1 MLLEES
7 LYFDESR
14 GDSGT
19 ASFAA
24 GINFFLSR
32 VSTILNALMAPEI
45 PPTPATSAQSPRET
59 RSATAIP
66 GAAVTVATDQPE
78 STTQSFWRVLTKFDK
93 NKVSANRALRNAC
106 GVALPLIVGYAIG
119 MPRGGLVVATGAL
132 NVSYSDGSDPYA
144 RRAKRMV
151 TSAAICAVAVFAG
164 AISGPHTALAI
175 AMATLWAFAAGMFV
189 ALGTTA
195 GDLGVIS
202 LVTLLIYAAQPLNA
216 HQAAISGLLALAGG
230 LFQAVLSVA
239 LWPVQRY
246 EPERRALS
254 SVLSQLADAAEKPL
268 TTATMAPP
276 TSLESDQALE
286 SLSALGQDDNLDAVR
301 YRSLLNQAERI
312 RLSLLM
318 LARLR
323 LRMDRESRAHAAV
336 AIVDLALARAA
347 GVLRTIGKSLLSG
360 AAETPADLFSTIPQL
375 AKKLAKEPAP
385 SPFFAAVAKDA
396 IFQMDALA
404 GQLRAALDLA
414 THTTPQG
421 QAEFD
426 KQEAAQP
433 LLLRFS
439 GRLAT
444 LRANLSLE
452 SSACRHAIRLAAM
465 VAVGEALGRG
475 YYWRR
480 SYWLPM
486 TIVLVLKPEF
496 TTTFSRGLLRIG
508 GTIIGLLLAT
518 ALFHFLPL
526 TVTTQIL
533 LIFAFTFLLRW
544 IGPANYGI
552 FGIAVSALVVL
563 LIAVAGVPPKDVI
576 WARGVNTAAG
586 GALALLAYWVWPTW
600 ERTRISERVAQMLEA
615 YAKYFHLL
623 ADAYLRQ
630 AVGAPRELD
639 AARMAAR
646 VARSNLEGSLE
657 RLASEPGTSPKQ
669 MARLSAILASSHRF
683 VHAIMALDAGWS
695 QTPSVAARPAFVLFA
710 AAIDKTLFLL
720 AATLR
725 GERAADKDFP
735 NLREIHNHLME
746 SGDSHM
752 QRYALTNVEAD
763 RMTNSVNTLRE
774 QILQLSKSGT
784 AN

>member
-1 MLLEES
+1 MP
-7 LYFDESR
+7 
-14 GDSGT
+14 
-19 ASFAA
+19 A
-24 GINFFLSR
+24 
-32 VSTILNALMAPEI
+32 EI
-45 PPTPATSAQSPRET
+45 PPTPAIPSSPEAR
-59 RSATAIP
+59 AITTVP
-66 GAAVTVATDQPE
+66 GATITLQTDEHE
-78 STTQSFWRVLTKFDK
+78 SNAQSFWRVLTKFDK
-93 NKVSANRALRNAC
+93 SKISAYRALRNAC
-106 GVALPLIVGYAIG
+106 GVALPLIVGYALG
-119 MPRGGLVVATGAL
+119 MPRGGLVVASGAL
-132 NVSYSDGSDPYA
+132 NVSYSDGSDPYP

-151 TSAAICAVAVFAG
+151 TSATICAIAVFAG

-175 AMATLWAFAAGMFV
+175 AMATFWAFAAGMFV

-202 LVTLLIYAAQPLNA
+202 LVTLLIYAAQPLTA

-230 LFQAVLSVA
+230 LFQAALSVA

-254 SVLSQLADAAEKPL
+254 NFFSQLAETAEKPL
-268 TTATMAPP
+268 TAATAAPLA
-276 TSLESDQALE
+276 SLESDQAQE
-286 SLSALGQDDNLDAVR
+286 ALSALDQDDNLDAIR

-323 LRMDRESRAHAAV
+323 LRMDRESHAHAAV
-336 AIVDLALARAA
+336 EIVDLALARAA
-347 GVLRTIGKSLLSG
+347 TALRAIAKSLLSV
-360 AAETPADLFSTIPQL
+360 AAKTPADLFSTIPQL

-385 SPFFAAVAKDA
+385 SPFFSAVAKDA
-396 IFQMDALA
+396 IFQLDALA
-404 GQLRAALDLA
+404 GQLRAALDLS
-414 THTTPQG
+414 TRTTPRG

-426 KQEAAQP
+426 EQEAAQP
-433 LLLRFS
+433 MLLRFG

-452 SSACRHAIRLAAM
+452 SSACRHAIRLALM
-465 VAVGEALGRG
+465 VAIGEALGRG

-508 GTIIGLLLAT
+508 GTIAGLLLAT

-563 LIAVAGVPPKDVI
+563 LIAVAGIPPKDVI

-586 GALALLAYWVWPTW
+586 GALALVAYWVWPTW
-600 ERTRISERVAQMLEA
+600 ERTRVSERVAQMIDA
-615 YAKYFHLL
+615 YARYFHLL

-630 AVGAPRELD
+630 ATCAPRELD

-646 VARSNLEGSLE
+646 VARSNLEGSLD
-657 RLASEPGTSPKQ
+657 RLASEPGTSPKR
-669 MARLSAILASSHRF
+669 MARLRAMLASSHRF

-695 QTPSVAARPAFVLFA
+695 LTPSVAARPAFAVFA
-710 AAIDKTLFLL
+710 AEVEKTLSLL

-725 GERAADKDFP
+725 GRRTADKDFP
-735 NLREIHNHLME
+735 DLREIHNRLVE
-746 SGDSHM
+746 SGDPRM

-763 RMTNSVNTLRE
+763 RMTNSLNTLRE
-774 QILQLSKSGT
+774 QILELQRSAIAK
-784 AN
+784 

>member
-1 MLLEES
+1 MP
-7 LYFDESR
+7 
-14 GDSGT
+14 
-19 ASFAA
+19 A
-24 GINFFLSR
+24 
-32 VSTILNALMAPEI
+32 EI
-45 PPTPATSAQSPRET
+45 PPPPAMSAPSSPET
-59 RSATAIP
+59 RAVSAAGGTATI
-66 GAAVTVATDQPE
+66 AAGQHE
-78 STTQSFWRVLTKFDK
+78 SAAQSFWQVLTKFDK
-93 NKVSANRALRNAC
+93 SKISAYRALRNAC
-106 GVALPLIVGYAIG
+106 GVGLPLIAGYAVG
-119 MPRGGLVVATGAL
+119 MPRGGLVVASGAL

-151 TSAAICAVAVFAG
+151 TSATICAIAVFAG

-175 AMATLWAFAAGMFV
+175 AMATFWAFAAGMFV

-202 LVTLLIYAAQPLNA
+202 LVTLLIYAAQPLTA

-230 LFQAVLSVA
+230 LFQAALSVA

-254 SVLSQLADAAEKPL
+254 LFFSQLADTAEKPL
-268 TTATMAPP
+268 TAAAAPLA
-276 TSLESDQALE
+276 SLESDQAQE
-286 SLSALGQDDNLDAVR
+286 ALSALDQDNNLDAVR

-336 AIVDLALARAA
+336 GIVDLALARAA
-347 GVLRTIGKSLLSG
+347 AVLRGIGKSLLSG
-360 AAETPADLFSTIPQL
+360 VAETPADLFSTIPQL
-375 AKKLAKEPAP
+375 AQKLTREPAP

-414 THTTPQG
+414 THTTPEG
-421 QAEFD
+421 QAEFN

-433 LLLRFS
+433 VLLRFG
-439 GRLAT
+439 GRFAT

-465 VAVGEALGRG
+465 VAIGEALGRG

-508 GTIIGLLLAT
+508 GTIAGLLLAT

-563 LIAVAGVPPKDVI
+563 LIAVAGIPPKDVI
-576 WARGVNTAAG
+576 WARGLNTSAG
-586 GALALLAYWVWPTW
+586 GALALLAYWLWPTW
-600 ERTRISERVAQMLEA
+600 ERTRISERVAQMLDA
-615 YAKYFHLL
+615 YAGYFHLL
-623 ADAYLRQ
+623 VDAYLRQ
-630 AVGAPRELD
+630 GTGTPRELD

-646 VARSNLEGSLE
+646 VTRSNLEGSLD

-669 MARLSAILASSHRF
+669 MARLRAMLASSHRLI
-683 VHAIMALDAGWS
+683 HAIMALDAGWS
-695 QTPSVAARPAFVLFA
+695 GTPSAAARPVFAVFA
-710 AAIDKTLFLL
+710 AQVEKTLSLL
-720 AATLR
+720 AVTLR
-725 GERAADKDFP
+725 GKRAADKAFP
-735 NLREIHNHLME
+735 DLRETHNRLVE
-746 SGDSHM
+746 SGDPHL

-774 QILQLSKSGT
+774 QILELSRSGR
-784 AN
+784 AQ